1 VAEGLDRCEGRAVG
15 DAWMPGAAHMRI
27 AVDGGEMKGGAP
39 RAVWITLDAD
49 PQRVSARSAAQR
61 LVQVG
66 HPCHLVWN
74 PLTGETVQLIPI
86 VRAACSLGDPAG
98 LRRQRA
104 ADTRRDVRANG
115 HLVPEPED
123 AAAEVRNEG
132 RLCVQIGVVDF
143 GWTPFTSGPMTGL
156 SSILDWLDSW
166 RIPRR
171 WPAGRP
177 APFAHAHTAPRN
189 RRLWACGGYFG
200 VSQVP
205 GSLAAGPGA
214 IDIDQL
220 AGGPGRRVQDTPL
233 QRTGTA
239 PKRQVPAGV
248 SRMGGVLTEGERA
261 DTLARAG

>member
-1 VAEGLDRCEGRAVG
+1 VAEGLDRCEGRTVG
-15 DAWMPGAAHMRI
+15 DAWMPNAAHMRI
-27 AVDGGEMKGGAP
+27 TVDGGPMKGGAP

-49 PQRVSARSAAQR
+49 PQRISARSAAQR

-74 PLTGETVQLIPI
+74 PLTGETIQLIPI
-86 VRAACSLGDPAG
+86 IRAACSLGGAVADCQ
-98 LRRQRA
+98 QRA
-104 ADTRRDVRANG
+104 ADTPRDVSATG
-115 HLVPEPED
+115 HLALQPED
-123 AAAEVRNEG
+123 DATEVRNEG
-132 RLCVQIGVVDF
+132 RLCVQIGVVGF

-156 SSILDWLDSW
+156 NSILEWLEAW

-189 RRLWACGGYFG
+189 RRLWAHGGHFG

-220 AGGPGRRVQDTPL
+220 TGGAARRAQDAPL
-233 QRTGTA
+233 QRAGGSQKLT
-239 PKRQVPAGV
+239 VPAGV
-248 SRMGGVLTEGERA
+248 SRMGGVLADGERA
-261 DTLARAG
+261 DALARAG